1 MPHVDPDVLALLAL
15 GEPVASPAEDEHIAA
30 CAACA
35 GALQELRTTAAVGRA
50 ARNSEPLLTPP
61 PRVWDGIAA
70 QLGLP
75 DEVRPQ
81 SAGERVASPVGGA
94 PGGGT
99 PSADAPP
106 ADAPPADGPPAPV
119 PLAERRSRRRLLV
132 PVLVAAAAVV
142 AVALG
147 IPALQSAL
155 RPPEPTVVAE
165 ATLEAFP
172 DWQGARG
179 AAVLEELP
187 DGTRQVEVTLDA
199 AVGDDG
205 FREVW
210 LLRDDASDLVSLGVL
225 EGSAGTFTVPAG
237 VDVGEF
243 SLVDVSEEPRDG
255 DPAHSGDSI
264 VRGSLS

>member
-15 GEPVASPAEDEHIAA
+15 GEPVASDPEERHIAD
-30 CAACA
+30 CAVCTS
-35 GALQELRTTAAVGRA
+35 ALEELRATAAVGRA
-50 ARNSEPLLTPP
+50 SRTAEPLLTPP
-61 PRVWDGIAA
+61 ARVWEGIAA

-75 DEVRPQ
+75 DDVRPRTV
-81 SAGERVASPVGGA
+81 GEPSVGA
-94 PGGGT
+94 P
-99 PSADAPP
+99 
-106 ADAPPADGPPAPV
+106 
-119 PLAERRSRRRLLV
+119 AERQPELGEPGSSTPPPPPVSLSDRRHRRRLAAGIAFA
-132 PVLVAAAAVV
+132 AAAAVAV
-142 AVALG
+142 VALG
-147 IPALQSAL
+147 ITALQSAM
-155 RPPEPTVVAE
+155 RPPEPTVLAE

-172 DWQGARG
+172 DWPDASG

-210 LLRDDASDLVSLGVL
+210 LIRDDASDLVSLGVL
-225 EGSAGTFTVPAG
+225 EGSEGTFAVPAD
-237 VDVGEF
+237 VDVEQF

-264 VRGSLS
+264 VRGPLS